1 LPQLA
6 AFVIFVAVAW
16 NPQGEVN
23 IMTAKVFPIIPASA
37 KVLSF
42 VTDRTKVVYI
52 PTNKDY
58 ALMLSAKRPE
68 EMLNWMGE
76 LWRD

>member
-1 LPQLA
+1 
-6 AFVIFVAVAW
+6 
-16 NPQGEVN
+16 
-23 IMTAKVFPIIPASA
+23 MTAKVFPIIPASA